1 MQVLRYIIK
10 KEFLQIFRDKAIL
23 PMMTVLP
30 MVQMILLS
38 FAANNEVKQVNIYIA
53 DQNKSQFSQRLIQ
66 KIEAVEEFRL
76 IGYSNSTEEGNKAL
90 LKGTAD
96 IVLTIPPKSERDFF
110 RKRSTKVQLLVNAI
124 NGQAATVGTGYLTQV
139 IREFNNEILSEV
151 ALTMSLKV
159 EMSKINIEYSNWYN
173 PELDYKTFMVPGIL
187 GELVIILVML
197 LSAMNI
203 VREREVGT
211 IEQVNVTPISKWHFI
226 LGKMIPFLIIG
237 LGLLAMGLALGKL
250 IFDIPMRGNLAIVF
264 AYCVLNI
271 TAVLGMGL
279 LISNFAN
286 TQQQAIFISFFF
298 VIIFV
303 LLGGLFTP
311 IESMPKWAQYLTIP
325 NPIAHFVAVMRQ
337 VLLKGS
343 GFFDVFYHFRITA
356 ILALVFNGL
365 AILTYKKTV

>member
-1 MQVLRYIIK
+1 MQVLRHIVK

-30 MVQMILLS
+30 MVQMIILS
-38 FAANNEVKQVNIYIA
+38 FAANNEVKQVNCYLI
-53 DQNKSQFSQRLIQ
+53 DQDMSQFSQRLIH
-66 KIEAVEEFRL
+66 KIEAVDEFRL
-76 IGYSNSTEEGNKAL
+76 TGYGVTVQEGDEAL
-90 LKGTAD
+90 LRGTAD
-96 IVLTIPPKSERDFF
+96 IVLTIPPNSEHDFYRD
-110 RKRSTKVQLLVNAI
+110 KEAVIQLQVNAI
-124 NGQAATVGTGYLTQV
+124 NGQAAIVGAGYLSQV
-139 IREFNNEILSEV
+139 IRDFNAEMRSEV
-151 ALTMSLKV
+151 RLVTKPEIQLSV
-159 EMSKINIEYSNWYN
+159 IDIEYSNWYN

-197 LSAMNI
+197 LTAMNI
-203 VREREVGT
+203 VREREIGT
-211 IEQVNVTPISKWHFI
+211 IEQVNVTPISKWQFI
-226 LGKMIPFLIIG
+226 LGKMIPFLVIG
-237 LGLLAMGLALGKL
+237 LGLLTVGLALGKL
-250 IFDIPMRGNLAIVF
+250 IFDIPMRGNLGLVF

-271 TAVLGMGL
+271 SAVLGMGL

-311 IESMPKWAQYLTIP
+311 IESMPQWAQYLTIP

-343 GFFDVFYHFRITA
+343 EFADIAYRFRITA
-356 ILALVFNGL
+356 VLALVFNGL
-365 AILTYKKTV
+365 AILTYRKTV